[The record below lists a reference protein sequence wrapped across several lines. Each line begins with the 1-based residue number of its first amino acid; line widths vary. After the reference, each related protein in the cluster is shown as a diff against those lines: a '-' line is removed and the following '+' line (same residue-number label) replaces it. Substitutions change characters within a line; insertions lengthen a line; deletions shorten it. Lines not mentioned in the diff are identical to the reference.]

1 MTVSILIVD
10 DEPDVVSLYQQR
22 FRRELRKK
30 DCELHFAG
38 TGGEAVA
45 QLEGGGL
52 DPARSVVLMDIK
64 MPDISG
70 LELMADIKCR
80 WPDLPAFM
88 VTAFGD
94 DDNRRLAAEAGAD
107 EFVTKPIDFDDL
119 KSRVRQY
126 RPWSESS
133 A

>member
-1 MTVSILIVD
+1 MTVSILVVD
-10 DEPDVVSLYQQR
+10 DEPDVVSLYEQR

-38 TGGEAVA
+38 TGGEALA
-45 QLEGGGL
+45 RLEEGGL

-70 LELMADIKCR
+70 LDLMADVKRR

-94 DDNRRLAAEAGAD
+94 DENRRLATEAGAD
-107 EFVTKPIDFDDL
+107 EFVTKPIDFDGL
-119 KSRVRQY
+119 KGLVQKH
-126 RPWSESS
+126 RPWSGSP
-133 A
+133 